1 MVRSFSCHR
10 RFRVNGEAFRQWQPA
25 ESVPESKKVLKRMRI
40 LQLTEAVADKFLAR
54 RSSHDVAAE
63 RIAAR
68 ILADVR
74 RQGDVALFRWAL
86 RLDGLRLTR
95 KSLWIGRAEIKAAKR
110 SVPRELL
117 KAIEHAARNIRRV
130 ANEQRPRSWTLA
142 VEPGVRVGQR
152 VEPLASVG
160 CYIPGG
166 RFSLFSTLL
175 MTAIPAQVA
184 GVKRIVVACPKPSP
198 ALLAAAEVLGV
209 KEIVRM
215 GGAQAIGAFAY
226 GTKSVPRVDK
236 ICGPGNRYVTAA
248 KRIVSNDCAIDMPA
262 GPTEV
267 LILATGGSPRYIAA
281 DLLAQAEHDP
291 DAIAL
296 LVTPS
301 SRLAKDVAVEV
312 DRQLQDLPRTNP
324 AWKSLALAGAILV
337 APSLDAAIRFA
348 NRVAPEHLSVP
359 HAHKDLVEKLS
370 GAGSVFLGPWSAQPI
385 GDYASGT
392 NHVLPTSGWAR
403 ARGGLSV
410 ADFVKCS
417 STQEISRAG
426 LKSLAP
432 VVAAMARAEGLEAH
446 ARAVEVR
453 Q

>member
-1 MVRSFSCHR
+1 
-10 RFRVNGEAFRQWQPA
+10 
-25 ESVPESKKVLKRMRI
+25 MRI
-40 LQLTEAVADKFLAR
+40 LKLTDSAAAKFLAR
-54 RSSHDVAAE
+54 RSLHDAAAE

-74 RQGDVALFRWAL
+74 KNGDAALFRWAE
-86 RLDGLRLTR
+86 RLDGVRLTR
-95 KSLWIGRAEIKAAKR
+95 NSLWIDRAEIRAASR
-110 SVPRELL
+110 GVSRDLVR
-117 KAIEHAARNIRRV
+117 AIEHAARNIRRV
-130 ANEQRPRSWTLA
+130 ADEQRPRSWTIT

-152 VEPLASVG
+152 VTPLETIG

-198 ALLAAAEVLGV
+198 ALLAAAAFLGI
-209 KEIVRM
+209 KQIARM

-226 GTKSVPRVDK
+226 GTQSIPRVDK

-267 LILATGGSPRYIAA
+267 VILATGGSPRYIAA

-291 DAIAL
+291 DAVAL

-301 SRLAKDVAVEV
+301 SRLATAVAAEVEKQV
-312 DRQLQDLPRTNP
+312 RDLPKTNP
-324 AWKSLALAGAILV
+324 AWKSLRLASAILV

-348 NRVAPEHLSVP
+348 NRVAPEHLSIP
-359 HAHKDLVEKLS
+359 NAYKKLVDKLS
-370 GAGSVFLGPWSAQPI
+370 ESGSAFLGPWSAQPI

-426 LKSLAP
+426 LKRLAP
-432 VVAAMARAEGLEAH
+432 VVTAMARAEGLEAH

-453 Q
+453 R

>member
-1 MVRSFSCHR
+1 MRVR
-10 RFRVNGEAFRQWQPA
+10 
-25 ESVPESKKVLKRMRI
+25 K
-40 LQLTEAVADKFLAR
+40 LTDAVAAEFFAR
-54 RSSHDVAAE
+54 RRAHDAAAE

-68 ILADVR
+68 IVNDVR
-74 RQGDVALFRWAL
+74 RKGDAALFRWAR
-86 RLDGLRLTR
+86 RLDGLRLNRGT
-95 KSLWIGRAEIKAAKR
+95 LWVSRAEIRAAR
-110 SVPRELL
+110 RDVPRDLL
-117 KAIEHAARNIRRV
+117 RAIEHAARNVRRV
-130 ANEQRPRSWTLA
+130 AEQQRPRSWTIT

-152 VEPLASVG
+152 VTPLSTIG

-184 GVKRIVVACPKPSP
+184 GVKRIVVACPKPAP
-198 ALLAAAEVLGV
+198 GLLAAAEILGV
-209 KEIVRM
+209 TEIARI

-226 GTKSVPRVDK
+226 GTQSIPQVDK

-248 KRIVSNDCAIDMPA
+248 KRLVSNDCAIDMPA

-267 LILATGGSPRYIAA
+267 LILATGGEPRFIAA

-291 DAIAL
+291 DAVAL
-296 LVTPS
+296 LVTTS
-301 SRLAKDVAVEV
+301 SRVAREVATEVVKQLA
-312 DRQLQDLPRTNP
+312 RLPKTNP
-324 AWKSLALAGAILV
+324 AWKSLESASAIFI
-337 APSLDAAIRFA
+337 ASSADAAVRFA
-348 NRVAPEHLSVP
+348 NRVAPEHLSIP
-359 HAHKDLVEKLS
+359 NAEPRLVERLTE
-370 GAGSVFLGPWSAQPI
+370 AGSVFLGPWSAQPA

-410 ADFVKCS
+410 TDFVKCS

-432 VVAAMARAEGLEAH
+432 VVSAMARAEGLEAH

-453 Q
+453 R

>member
-1 MVRSFSCHR
+1 
-10 RFRVNGEAFRQWQPA
+10 
-25 ESVPESKKVLKRMRI
+25 MRI
-40 LQLTEAVADKFLAR
+40 LKLTDAVVAKFLAR
-54 RSSHDVAAE
+54 RSVHDAAAE
-63 RIAAR
+63 RVAAR

-74 RQGDVALFRWAL
+74 KNGDAALFRWAL

-95 KSLWIGRAEIKAAKR
+95 KSLWISRAEIRAASR
-110 SVPRELL
+110 NVPRDLVR
-117 KAIEHAARNIRRV
+117 AIEHAARNIRRV
-130 ANEQRPRSWTLA
+130 AQEQCPRSWTIT

-152 VEPLASVG
+152 VTPLGTIG

-198 ALLAAAEVLGV
+198 ALLAAAEILGV
-209 KEIVRM
+209 AEIARM

-226 GTKSVPRVDK
+226 GTQSIPRVDK

-281 DLLAQAEHDP
+281 DFIAQAEHDP
-291 DAIAL
+291 DAVAL

-301 SRLAKDVAVEV
+301 LRLAKAVAAEVEK
-312 DRQLQDLPRTNP
+312 QLRELPKTNP
-324 AWKSLALAGAILV
+324 AWKSLRLASIILV

-348 NRVAPEHLSVP
+348 NRVAPEHLSIP
-359 HAHKDLVEKLS
+359 HANKTLVEKLTE
-370 GAGSVFLGPWSAQPI
+370 AGSVFIGPWSAQPI

-410 ADFVKCS
+410 SDFVKSS
-417 STQEISRAG
+417 STQEISRVG
-426 LKSLAP
+426 LKRLAP
-432 VVAAMARAEGLEAH
+432 VVSAMARAEGLEAH

>member
-1 MVRSFSCHR
+1 
-10 RFRVNGEAFRQWQPA
+10 
-25 ESVPESKKVLKRMRI
+25 MRI
-40 LQLTEAVADKFLAR
+40 LQLTDAVAAKFFSR
-54 RSSHDVAAE
+54 RSMHDVAAE
-63 RIAAR
+63 RVAAR
-68 ILADVR
+68 ILTDVR
-74 RQGDVALFRWAL
+74 KNGDAALFRWAL

-95 KSLWIGRAEIKAAKR
+95 KSLWISRAESRAASR
-110 SVPRELL
+110 NAPRDLVR
-117 KAIEHAARNIRRV
+117 AIEHAARNIRRV
-130 ANEQRPRSWTLA
+130 AEEQCPRSWTIT

-152 VEPLASVG
+152 VTPLGTIG

-198 ALLAAAEVLGV
+198 GLLAAAEILGMA
-209 KEIVRM
+209 EIARM

-226 GTKSVPRVDK
+226 GTPSIPRVDK

-281 DLLAQAEHDP
+281 DFLAQAEHDP
-291 DAIAL
+291 DAVAL
-296 LVTPS
+296 LITPS
-301 SRLAKDVAVEV
+301 QRLAKAVAAEVEK
-312 DRQLQDLPRTNP
+312 QLHDLPKTNP
-324 AWKSLALAGAILV
+324 AWKSLRLASAILV

-348 NRVAPEHLSVP
+348 NCVAPEHLSIP
-359 HAHKDLVEKLS
+359 DANKNLVERLS
-370 GAGSVFLGPWSAQPI
+370 EAGSVFLGPWSAQPI

-426 LKSLAP
+426 LKRLAP
-432 VVAAMARAEGLEAH
+432 VVSAMARAEGLEAH

>member
-1 MVRSFSCHR
+1 
-10 RFRVNGEAFRQWQPA
+10 
-25 ESVPESKKVLKRMRI
+25 MRI
-40 LQLTEAVADKFLAR
+40 LKLTDAVVAKFLAR
-54 RSSHDVAAE
+54 RGAHDADAE

-74 RQGDVALFRWAL
+74 KNGDAALFRWAL

-95 KSLWIGRAEIKAAKR
+95 KSLWIARAEIRAAACN
-110 SVPRELL
+110 VPRELL
-117 KAIEHAARNIRRV
+117 GAIEHAARNIRRV
-130 ANEQRPRSWTLA
+130 AEEQRPRSWSIA

-152 VEPLASVG
+152 VAPLGTIG

-198 ALLAAAEVLGV
+198 ALLAAAEILGV
-209 KEIVRM
+209 AEIARM

-226 GTKSVPRVDK
+226 GTQSIPRVDK

-267 LILATGGSPRYIAA
+267 LILATGGEPRYIAA
-281 DLLAQAEHDP
+281 DILAQAEHDP
-291 DAIAL
+291 DAVAL

-301 SRLAKDVAVEV
+301 PRLAKAVAAEVEK
-312 DRQLQDLPRTNP
+312 QLRDLPKTNP
-324 AWKSLALAGAILV
+324 AWKSLQIAGAILL

-348 NRVAPEHLSVP
+348 NRVAPEHLSLPDVN
-359 HAHKDLVEKLS
+359 KSFVEKLS
-370 GAGSVFLGPWSAQPI
+370 EAGSVFLGPWSAQPI

-426 LKSLAP
+426 LKRLAP
-432 VVAAMARAEGLEAH
+432 VVTAMARAEGLEAH

-453 Q
+453 E

>member
-1 MVRSFSCHR
+1 
-10 RFRVNGEAFRQWQPA
+10 
-25 ESVPESKKVLKRMRI
+25 MRI
-40 LQLTEAVADKFLAR
+40 LKLTDAVAAKFLAR
-54 RSSHDVAAE
+54 RSSHDAAAE
-63 RIAAR
+63 QVASR
-68 ILADVR
+68 ILKDVR
-74 RQGDVALFRWAL
+74 RGGDESLFRWVR
-86 RLDGLRLTR
+86 RLDGLSLTR
-95 KSLWIGRAEIKAAKR
+95 STIWISRKELRTAR
-110 SVPRELL
+110 RDVPRDLL
-117 KAIEHAARNIRRV
+117 RAIEHAARNVRRV
-130 ANEQRPRSWTLA
+130 AEQQRPRSWTIT

-152 VEPLASVG
+152 VTPLGTIG

-184 GVKRIVVACPKPSP
+184 GVKRIVVSCPKPSP
-198 ALLAAAEVLGV
+198 ALLAAAEILGV
-209 KEIVRM
+209 EEMARI

-226 GTKSVPRVDK
+226 GTESIPRVDK

-248 KRIVSNDCAIDMPA
+248 KRIAANDCAIDMPA

-267 LILATGGSPRYIAA
+267 LILATGGKPNFIAA

-291 DAIAL
+291 DSVAL
-296 LVTPS
+296 LVTTS
-301 SRLAKDVAVEV
+301 ARLARETADEV
-312 DRQLQDLPRTNP
+312 TRQLGGLPKTNP
-324 AWKSLALAGAILV
+324 AWKSLEGASAILV
-337 APSLDAAIRFA
+337 APSVDAAIRFA

-359 HAHKDLVEKLS
+359 LAERTLVEKLS
-370 GAGSVFLGPWSAQPI
+370 EAGSVFLGPWSAQPI

-410 ADFVKCS
+410 SDFVKCS
-417 STQEISRAG
+417 STQQISRTG

-432 VVAAMARAEGLEAH
+432 VVSTMARAEGLEAH

-453 Q
+453 R

>member
-1 MVRSFSCHR
+1 M
-10 RFRVNGEAFRQWQPA
+10 AIA
-25 ESVPESKKVLKRMRI
+25 RI
-40 LQLTEAVADKFLAR
+40 LRLTEEVAAKFLAR
-54 RSSHDVAAE
+54 RSLHDAAAE
-63 RIAAR
+63 RVAAR
-68 ILADVR
+68 IVADVR
-74 RQGDVALFRWAL
+74 RNGDAALFRWTM
-86 RLDGLRLTR
+86 RLDKQRLTR
-95 KSLWIGRAEIKAAKR
+95 KSVWVSDSEVHSARR
-110 SVPRELL
+110 DVPPDLIR
-117 KAIEHAARNIRRV
+117 AIEHAARNIRRV
-130 ANEQRPRSWTLA
+130 AEQQRPRQWTIT

-152 VEPLASVG
+152 VTPLATVG

-184 GVKRIVVACPKPSP
+184 GVKRIVVACPKPDP
-198 ALLAAAEVLGV
+198 ALLVVADILGV
-209 KEIVRM
+209 KEIARI

-226 GTKSVPRVDK
+226 GTQSIPRVDK

-248 KRIVSNDCAIDMPA
+248 KRLVSDDCAIDMPA

-267 LILATGGSPRYIAA
+267 LILATGGEPRYIAA
-281 DLLAQAEHDP
+281 DFLAQAEHDP

-301 SRLAKDVAVEV
+301 AQFAKAVATEV
-312 DRQLQDLPRTNP
+312 KKQLRDLRNTNP
-324 AWKSLALAGAILV
+324 AWKSLQAASAMLV
-337 APSLDAAIRFA
+337 APSLDEAIKFA
-348 NRVAPEHLSVP
+348 NRVAPEHLSIP
-359 HAHKDLVEKLS
+359 NANATLIKKLS
-370 GAGSVFLGPWSAQPI
+370 EAGSVFLGPWSAQPI

-410 ADFVKCS
+410 LDFVKCS

-426 LKSLAP
+426 LKRLAP
-432 VVAAMARAEGLEAH
+432 VVTAMARAEGLEAH

-453 Q
+453 R

>member
-1 MVRSFSCHR
+1 
-10 RFRVNGEAFRQWQPA
+10 
-25 ESVPESKKVLKRMRI
+25 MRI
-40 LQLTEAVADKFLAR
+40 LKLTDAVAARFLAR
-54 RSSHDVAAE
+54 RSSHDAAAD
-63 RIAAR
+63 RIASR

-74 RQGDVALFRWAL
+74 RNGDESLFRWAR
-86 RLDGLRLTR
+86 RLDGLRLNRGT
-95 KSLWIGRAEIKAAKR
+95 LWISRSEMRAAR
-110 SVPRELL
+110 RDVPRDLL
-117 KAIEHAARNIRRV
+117 RAIEHAARNIRRV
-130 ANEQRPRSWTLA
+130 AEQQRPRAWTIT

-152 VEPLASVG
+152 VTPLGTIG
-160 CYIPGG
+160 CYVPGG

-184 GVKRIVVACPKPSP
+184 RVKRIVVACPKPSP

-209 KEIVRM
+209 TEIARI

-226 GTKSVPRVDK
+226 GTQSIPRVDK

-248 KRIVSNDCAIDMPA
+248 KRIASNDCAIDMPA

-267 LILATGGSPRYIAA
+267 LILATGGEPRFIAA

-291 DAIAL
+291 DAVAL
-296 LVTPS
+296 LVTTS
-301 SRLAKDVAVEV
+301 ARLGRDVAAEV
-312 DRQLQDLPRTNP
+312 ARQLGDLPKTNP
-324 AWKSLALAGAILV
+324 AWQSLKSASAILV
-337 APSLDAAIRFA
+337 APSIDSAVWFA
-348 NRVAPEHLSVP
+348 NRVAPEHLSIP
-359 HAHKDLVEKLS
+359 HVTRRLVENLTE
-370 GAGSVFLGPWSAQPI
+370 GGSVFLGPWSAQPI

-417 STQEISRAG
+417 SMQEISRAG
-426 LKSLAP
+426 LGRLAP

-453 Q
+453 R

>member
-1 MVRSFSCHR
+1 MR
-10 RFRVNGEAFRQWQPA
+10 
-25 ESVPESKKVLKRMRI
+25 VLK
-40 LQLTEAVADKFLAR
+40 LTDAVAAKFLAR
-54 RSSHDVAAE
+54 RSSHDAAAE

-74 RQGDVALFRWAL
+74 KNGDAALFRWAL
-86 RLDGLRLTR
+86 CLDGLRLTR
-95 KSLWIGRAEIKAAKR
+95 KSLRISRVEIRAAR
-110 SVPRELL
+110 RNVPRDLVR
-117 KAIEHAARNIRRV
+117 AIEHAARNIRRV
-130 ANEQRPRSWTLA
+130 AEEQLPRSWNIT
-142 VEPGVRVGQR
+142 VEPGIRVGQR
-152 VEPLASVG
+152 VTPLGIIG

-198 ALLAAAEVLGV
+198 ALLAAAEILGV
-209 KEIVRM
+209 TEIAHM
-215 GGAQAIGAFAY
+215 GGAQAIAAFAY
-226 GTKSVPRVDK
+226 GTQLIPRVDK

-281 DLLAQAEHDP
+281 DFLAQAEHDP
-291 DAIAL
+291 DAVAL

-301 SRLAKDVAVEV
+301 SSLAKAVAGEIEK
-312 DRQLQDLPRTNP
+312 QLRDLPKTNP
-324 AWKSLALAGAILV
+324 AWKSLQLASAILI
-337 APSLDAAIRFA
+337 ASSLDAAIRFA
-348 NRVAPEHLSVP
+348 NRVAPEHLSIP
-359 HAHKDLVEKLS
+359 DANKKLVEKLS
-370 GAGSVFLGPWSAQPI
+370 EAGSVFLGPWSAQPI

-426 LKSLAP
+426 LKRLAP
-432 VVAAMARAEGLEAH
+432 VVTAMARAEGLEAH

>member
-1 MVRSFSCHR
+1 
-10 RFRVNGEAFRQWQPA
+10 
-25 ESVPESKKVLKRMRI
+25 MRI
-40 LQLTEAVADKFLAR
+40 TKLTDAVTDKFLKR
-54 RSSHDVAAE
+54 RSSHDANADK
-63 RIAAR
+63 IAAR
-68 ILADVR
+68 ILADVHKN
-74 RQGDVALFRWAL
+74 GDPALFRWAQ

-95 KSLWIGRAEIKAAKR
+95 KSLWITPAEIRAAR
-110 SVPRELL
+110 REVSRDLL
-117 KAIEHAARNIRRV
+117 RAIEHAARNIRRV
-130 ANEQRPRSWTLA
+130 AVEQRPRSWTVT

-152 VEPLASVG
+152 VTPLGTIG

-198 ALLAAAEVLGV
+198 ALFAAAEILGIT
-209 KEIVRM
+209 EIARM

-226 GTKSVPRVDK
+226 GTQSIPRVDK

-248 KRIVSNDCAIDMPA
+248 KRIVANDCAIDMPA

-281 DLLAQAEHDP
+281 DFLAQAEHDP

-301 SRLAKDVAVEV
+301 SRLANAVAAEV
-312 DRQLQDLPRTNP
+312 QKQLHDLPKTNP
-324 AWKSLALAGAILV
+324 AWKSLRQASSILL

-348 NRVAPEHLSVP
+348 NRVAPEHLSIP
-359 HAHKDLVEKLS
+359 EANEKLVAKLSES
-370 GAGSVFLGPWSAQPI
+370 GSAFLGPWSAQPI

-410 ADFVKCS
+410 TDFVKCS

-426 LKSLAP
+426 LKRLAP
-432 VVAAMARAEGLEAH
+432 VVSAMARAEGLEAH

>member
-1 MVRSFSCHR
+1 
-10 RFRVNGEAFRQWQPA
+10 
-25 ESVPESKKVLKRMRI
+25 MRI
-40 LQLTEAVADKFLAR
+40 VKLTEAVATKFLAR
-54 RSSHDVAAE
+54 RSLHDAAAE

-74 RQGDVALFRWAL
+74 KNGDAALFRWAL

-95 KSLWIGRAEIKAAKR
+95 KSLWISRADIRAAGRN
-110 SVPRELL
+110 VPRELL
-117 KAIEHAARNIRRV
+117 LAIERAARNIRRV
-130 ANEQRPRSWTLA
+130 AEAQRPRSWTIT

-152 VEPLASVG
+152 VTPLGTIG

-198 ALLAAAEVLGV
+198 ALLAAAEILGV
-209 KEIVRM
+209 TEIARM

-226 GTKSVPRVDK
+226 GTQSIPRVDK
-236 ICGPGNRYVTAA
+236 MCGPGNRYVTAA

-267 LILATGGSPRYIAA
+267 LILATGGTPRYIAA
-281 DLLAQAEHDP
+281 DILAQAEHDP
-291 DAIAL
+291 DAVAL

-301 SRLAKDVAVEV
+301 PRLAKAVAAEVEK
-312 DRQLQDLPRTNP
+312 QLRDLPNTNP
-324 AWKSLALAGAILV
+324 AWKSLQLASALLV
-337 APSLDAAIRFA
+337 APSLDAAIQFA
-348 NRVAPEHLSVP
+348 NRVAPEHLSIP
-359 HAHKDLVEKLS
+359 SANKTLIEKLS
-370 GAGSVFLGPWSAQPI
+370 EAGSVFLGPWSAQPI

-410 ADFVKCS
+410 SDFVKCS
-417 STQEISRAG
+417 SAQEISRVG
-426 LKSLAP
+426 LKRLAP
-432 VVAAMARAEGLEAH
+432 VVTAMARAEGLEAH

-453 Q
+453 E

>member
-1 MVRSFSCHR
+1 
-10 RFRVNGEAFRQWQPA
+10 
-25 ESVPESKKVLKRMRI
+25 MRI
-40 LQLTEAVADKFLAR
+40 LKLTDAVAAKFLAR
-54 RSSHDVAAE
+54 RSSHDAAAD

-68 ILADVR
+68 ILSDVR
-74 RQGDVALFRWAL
+74 KHDDPALFRWAL

-95 KSLWIGRAEIKAAKR
+95 KSLWITRAEIRAASR
-110 SVPRELL
+110 NVPRDLVR
-117 KAIEHAARNIRRV
+117 AIEHAARNIRRV
-130 ANEQRPRSWTLA
+130 AEEQRPRSWTIT

-152 VEPLASVG
+152 VTSLGTIG

-198 ALLAAAEVLGV
+198 ALLAAAQFLGV
-209 KEIVRM
+209 TEIARM
-215 GGAQAIGAFAY
+215 GGAQAIGALAY
-226 GTKSVPRVDK
+226 GTHSVPRVDK
-236 ICGPGNRYVTAA
+236 ICGPGNRFVTAA

-267 LILATGGSPRYIAA
+267 LILATAGSPRYIAA
-281 DLLAQAEHDP
+281 DILAQAEHDP
-291 DAIAL
+291 DAVAL

-301 SRLAKDVAVEV
+301 TRLANAVAAEVEK
-312 DRQLQDLPRTNP
+312 QISNLPKTNP
-324 AWKSLALAGAILV
+324 AWKSLRLGSAILV
-337 APSLDAAIRFA
+337 APSLAAAIQFA
-348 NRVAPEHLSVP
+348 NRVAPEHLSIP
-359 HAHKDLVEKLS
+359 DTNEKLVEKLS
-370 GAGSVFLGPWSAQPI
+370 EAGSVFLGPWSAQPI

-392 NHVLPTSGWAR
+392 NHVLPTSGWAH

-410 ADFVKCS
+410 SDFLKCS
-417 STQEISRAG
+417 STQEISRVG
-426 LKSLAP
+426 LKRLAP
-432 VVAAMARAEGLEAH
+432 VVTAMARAEGLEAH

>member
-1 MVRSFSCHR
+1 
-10 RFRVNGEAFRQWQPA
+10 
-25 ESVPESKKVLKRMRI
+25 MRI
-40 LQLTEAVADKFLAR
+40 LKLTDAVAAKFLAR
-54 RSSHDVAAE
+54 RSLHDAAAE
-63 RIAAR
+63 RVAAR

-74 RQGDVALFRWAL
+74 KNGDAALFRWAQ

-95 KSLWIGRAEIKAAKR
+95 KSLWISQAEIRAAR
-110 SVPRELL
+110 RNVPRDLL
-117 KAIEHAARNIRRV
+117 RAIEHAARNIRRV
-130 ANEQRPRSWTLA
+130 ADEQRPRSWTIT

-152 VEPLASVG
+152 VTPLGTIG

-184 GVKRIVVACPKPSP
+184 GVKRIVVACPKPSL
-198 ALLAAAEVLGV
+198 ALLAAAEILGV
-209 KEIVRM
+209 TEIARM
-215 GGAQAIGAFAY
+215 GGAQAIGALAY
-226 GTKSVPRVDK
+226 GTQSIPSVDK

-281 DLLAQAEHDP
+281 DFLAQAEHDP
-291 DAIAL
+291 DAVAL

-301 SRLAKDVAVEV
+301 PRLAKAVAAEVEK
-312 DRQLQDLPRTNP
+312 QLRDLPKTNP
-324 AWKSLALAGAILV
+324 AWKSLRLASAILV

-348 NRVAPEHLSVP
+348 NRVAPEHLSIP
-359 HAHKDLVEKLS
+359 DANKKLVEKLS
-370 GAGSVFLGPWSAQPI
+370 EAGSVFLGPWSAQPI

-410 ADFVKCS
+410 SDFVKCS
-417 STQEISRAG
+417 STQEISRVG
-426 LKSLAP
+426 LKRLAP
-432 VVAAMARAEGLEAH
+432 VVTAMARAEGLEAH

>member
-1 MVRSFSCHR
+1 
-10 RFRVNGEAFRQWQPA
+10 
-25 ESVPESKKVLKRMRI
+25 MRI
-40 LQLTEAVADKFLAR
+40 LKLTDAVAAKFLAR
-54 RSSHDVAAE
+54 RSLHDAAAE

-68 ILADVR
+68 ILGDVR
-74 RQGDVALFRWAL
+74 KNGDAALFRWTL
-86 RLDGLRLTR
+86 RLDGFRLNQN
-95 KSLWIGRAEIKAAKR
+95 SLWISREEIRVAR
-110 SVPRELL
+110 RNVTGELRR
-117 KAIEHAARNIRRV
+117 AIEHAARNIRRV
-130 ANEQRPRSWTLA
+130 AEEQRPRSWVIA

-152 VEPLASVG
+152 VTPLGTIG

-184 GVKRIVVACPKPSP
+184 GVKRIVVACPKPSA
-198 ALLAAAEVLGV
+198 ALLAAAEILGV
-209 KEIVRM
+209 AEIARM
-215 GGAQAIGAFAY
+215 GGAQAIGALAY
-226 GTKSVPRVDK
+226 GTQSIPRVDK
-236 ICGPGNRYVTAA
+236 MCGPGNRYVTAA

-281 DLLAQAEHDP
+281 DILAQAEHDP
-291 DAIAL
+291 DAVAL

-301 SRLAKDVAVEV
+301 PRLAKAVAVEV
-312 DRQLQDLPRTNP
+312 ERQLRELPETNP
-324 AWKSLALAGAILV
+324 AWNSLRLASAILI
-337 APSLDAAIRFA
+337 APSVGAAIRFA
-348 NRVAPEHLSVP
+348 NRVAPEHLSIP
-359 HAHKDLVEKLS
+359 NANKKLVEKLS
-370 GAGSVFLGPWSAQPI
+370 EAGSVFLGPWSAQPA

-410 ADFVKCS
+410 ADFVKCL

-426 LKSLAP
+426 LNRLAP
-432 VVAAMARAEGLEAH
+432 VVTAMARAEGLEAH

>member
-1 MVRSFSCHR
+1 
-10 RFRVNGEAFRQWQPA
+10 
-25 ESVPESKKVLKRMRI
+25 MRI
-40 LQLTEAVADKFLAR
+40 LKLTDAVAAKFLSR
-54 RSSHDVAAE
+54 RSVHDAAAE
-63 RIAAR
+63 RVAAR

-74 RQGDVALFRWAL
+74 KNGDAALFRWAL

-95 KSLWIGRAEIKAAKR
+95 KSLWISRPEIRAASR
-110 SVPRELL
+110 DLPHDLVR
-117 KAIEHAARNIRRV
+117 AIEHAARNIRRV
-130 ANEQRPRSWTLA
+130 AEGQRPRSWTIT

-152 VEPLASVG
+152 VTPLGIVG

-198 ALLAAAEVLGV
+198 ALLAAAEILGV
-209 KEIVRM
+209 TEIARM

-226 GTKSVPRVDK
+226 GTPSIPRVDK

-267 LILATGGSPRYIAA
+267 LILATGGSPQYIAA

-291 DAIAL
+291 DAVAL

-301 SRLAKDVAVEV
+301 SRLAKAVAAEVEQ
-312 DRQLQDLPRTNP
+312 QLRDLPKTNP
-324 AWKSLALAGAILV
+324 AWKSLRLVSAILV
-337 APSLDAAIRFA
+337 APSLDAAICFA
-348 NRVAPEHLSVP
+348 NRVAPEHLSIP
-359 HAHKDLVEKLS
+359 DANKRLVEKLS
-370 GAGSVFLGPWSAQPI
+370 EAGSVFLGPWSAQPI

-426 LKSLAP
+426 LKRLAP
-432 VVAAMARAEGLEAH
+432 VVSAMARAEGLEAH

>member
-1 MVRSFSCHR
+1 M
-10 RFRVNGEAFRQWQPA
+10 RV
-25 ESVPESKKVLKRMRI
+25 VK
-40 LQLTEAVADKFLAR
+40 LTNAVETKFFAR
-54 RSSHDVAAE
+54 RSTHDAAAE

-74 RQGDVALFRWAL
+74 EHGDAALFRWVQ
-86 RLDGLRLTR
+86 RLDGLHLTR
-95 KSLWIGRAEIKAAKR
+95 KSLWVAPAEIRGASR
-110 SVPRELL
+110 SAPRELVR
-117 KAIEHAARNIRRV
+117 AIEHAARNIRRV
-130 ANEQRPRSWTLA
+130 AEEQRPRSWTIT

-152 VEPLASVG
+152 VTPLGTIG

-184 GVKRIVVACPKPSP
+184 GVRRIVVACPKPSP
-198 ALLAAAEVLGV
+198 ALLAAAEILGV
-209 KEIVRM
+209 TEIARM

-226 GTKSVPRVDK
+226 GTQSVPRVDK

-248 KRIVSNDCAIDMPA
+248 KRLVSNDCAIDMPA

-267 LILATGGSPRYIAA
+267 LILATGGEPRFIAA
-281 DLLAQAEHDP
+281 DFLAQAEHDP
-291 DAIAL
+291 DAVAL

-301 SRLAKDVAVEV
+301 PKLAKAVAAEI
-312 DRQLQDLPRTNP
+312 DKQLRDFPKTNP
-324 AWKSLALAGAILV
+324 AWKSLQLSSAILV

-359 HAHKDLVEKLS
+359 NASAQLVERLPE
-370 GAGSVFLGPWSAQPI
+370 AGSVFLGPWSAQPI

-410 ADFVKCS
+410 LDFVKCS

-426 LKSLAP
+426 LKRLAP
-432 VVAAMARAEGLEAH
+432 VVSAMARAEGLEAH

-453 Q
+453 R

>member
-1 MVRSFSCHR
+1 
-10 RFRVNGEAFRQWQPA
+10 
-25 ESVPESKKVLKRMRI
+25 MRI
-40 LQLTEAVADKFLAR
+40 LKLTNAVAATFLAR
-54 RSSHDVAAE
+54 RSVHDAAAE
-63 RIAAR
+63 RVAAR

-74 RQGDVALFRWAL
+74 KNGDAALFRWAM
-86 RLDGLRLTR
+86 RLDGIRLTR
-95 KSLWIGRAEIKAAKR
+95 KSLWVSRAEIRAAR
-110 SVPRELL
+110 RNVPRELVR
-117 KAIEHAARNIRRV
+117 AIEHAARNIRRV
-130 ANEQRPRSWTLA
+130 AGEQRPRSWTIT

-152 VEPLASVG
+152 VTPLGTIG

-198 ALLAAAEVLGV
+198 ALLAAAEILGV
-209 KEIVRM
+209 TEIARM

-226 GTKSVPRVDK
+226 GTQSIPRVDK

-267 LILATGGSPRYIAA
+267 LILATGGPPRCIAA
-281 DLLAQAEHDP
+281 DFLAQAEHDP
-291 DAIAL
+291 DAVAL

-301 SRLAKDVAVEV
+301 QRLAKEVATEV
-312 DRQLQDLPRTNP
+312 DKQLRDLPRTNP
-324 AWKSLALAGAILV
+324 AWKSLRLASAILV

-348 NRVAPEHLSVP
+348 NRVAPEHLSIP
-359 HAHKDLVEKLS
+359 DPNRTLIERLS
-370 GAGSVFLGPWSAQPI
+370 EAGSVFLGPWSAQPI

-426 LKSLAP
+426 LKRLAP
-432 VVAAMARAEGLEAH
+432 VVTAMARAEGLEAH

>member
-1 MVRSFSCHR
+1 MKDF
-10 RFRVNGEAFRQWQPA
+10 
-25 ESVPESKKVLKRMRI
+25 KRMRI
-40 LQLTEAVADKFLAR
+40 LKLTDAVAAKFLAR
-54 RSSHDVAAE
+54 RSAHDASAE

-74 RQGDVALFRWAL
+74 KNADAALFRWTL
-86 RLDGLRLTR
+86 RLDGIRLTK
-95 KSLWIGRAEIKAAKR
+95 KSLWISPAEIRAASR
-110 SVPRELL
+110 DVPGDLRR
-117 KAIEHAARNIRRV
+117 AIEHAVRNIRRV
-130 ANEQRPRSWTLA
+130 AEQQRPRSWMIT

-152 VEPLASVG
+152 VTPLGTIG

-184 GVKRIVVACPKPSP
+184 GVKRIVVACPKPSL
-198 ALLAAAEVLGV
+198 ALLVAANILGV
-209 KEIVRM
+209 EEIAKM

-226 GTKSVPRVDK
+226 GTQSIPRVDK

-267 LILATGGSPRYIAA
+267 LIVATGGEPRYIAA
-281 DLLAQAEHDP
+281 DILAQAEHDP
-291 DAIAL
+291 DAVAL
-296 LVTPS
+296 LVVTSPQ
-301 SRLAKDVAVEV
+301 LAKAVAAEVEK
-312 DRQLQDLPRTNP
+312 QLADLPKTNP
-324 AWKSLALAGAILV
+324 AWKSLAAASAILV
-337 APSLDAAIRFA
+337 APSLETAIRFA
-348 NRVAPEHLSVP
+348 NRVAPEHLSIP
-359 HAHKDLVEKLS
+359 NAKRKLVAKLS
-370 GAGSVFLGPWSAQPI
+370 EAGSVFLGPFSAQPI
-385 GDYASGT
+385 GDYASGA

-410 ADFVKCS
+410 LDFVKCS
-417 STQEISRAG
+417 STQEISRKG
-426 LKSLAP
+426 LQSLAP
-432 VVAAMARAEGLEAH
+432 VVTAMARAEGLEAH

>member
-1 MVRSFSCHR
+1 V
-10 RFRVNGEAFRQWQPA
+10 
-25 ESVPESKKVLKRMRI
+25 KKDLNRMRI
-40 LQLTEAVADKFLAR
+40 LKLTDAVAAKFLAR
-54 RSSHDVAAE
+54 RSSHDAAAE

-74 RQGDVALFRWAL
+74 KNGDAALFHWAV

-95 KSLWIGRAEIKAAKR
+95 ESLWISRAEIRAAR
-110 SVPRELL
+110 RNVPRDIVC
-117 KAIEHAARNIRRV
+117 AIEHAARNIRRV
-130 ANEQRPRSWTLA
+130 AGEQRPRSWTIT

-152 VEPLASVG
+152 VTPLGTIG

-198 ALLAAAEVLGV
+198 ALLAAAEILGV
-209 KEIVRM
+209 SEIARM

-226 GTKSVPRVDK
+226 GTQSIPRVDK

-281 DLLAQAEHDP
+281 DFLAQAEHDP
-291 DAIAL
+291 DAVAL

-301 SRLAKDVAVEV
+301 PRLAKAVTAEIEE
-312 DRQLQDLPRTNP
+312 QLRDLPKTNP
-324 AWKSLALAGAILV
+324 AWKSLRQASAILV
-337 APSLDAAIRFA
+337 APSLDAAILFA
-348 NRVAPEHLSVP
+348 NRVAPEHLSLP
-359 HAHKDLVEKLS
+359 DADKTLVEKLS
-370 GAGSVFLGPWSAQPI
+370 EAGSVFLGPWSAQPI

-417 STQEISRAG
+417 STQEISRVG
-426 LKSLAP
+426 LRRLAP
-432 VVAAMARAEGLEAH
+432 VVTAMARAEGLEAH

>member
-1 MVRSFSCHR
+1 
-10 RFRVNGEAFRQWQPA
+10 
-25 ESVPESKKVLKRMRI
+25 MRI
-40 LQLTEAVADKFLAR
+40 LKLTEAVAAKFLAR
-54 RSSHDVAAE
+54 RNMRDGAAE

-74 RQGDVALFRWAL
+74 KNGDPALFRWAL
-86 RLDGLRLTR
+86 RLDNLRITR
-95 KSLWIGRAEIKAAKR
+95 KSLRISKSEIRAASR
-110 SVPRELL
+110 NVPRDLVR
-117 KAIEHAARNIRRV
+117 AIEHAARNIRRV
-130 ANEQRPRSWTLA
+130 AEEQRPRSWTIT

-152 VEPLASVG
+152 VTPLGTVG

-198 ALLAAAEVLGV
+198 ALLAAAEILGIT
-209 KEIVRM
+209 EIARM
-215 GGAQAIGAFAY
+215 GGAQAIAALAY
-226 GTKSVPRVDK
+226 GTQSIPRVDK
-236 ICGPGNRYVTAA
+236 ICGPGNRFVTAA
-248 KRIVSNDCAIDMPA
+248 KRIISNDCAIDIPA

-267 LILATGGSPRYIAA
+267 LILATGGSARYIAA
-281 DLLAQAEHDP
+281 DILAQAEHDP
-291 DAIAL
+291 DAVAL

-301 SRLAKDVAVEV
+301 PRLAKEVAAEV
-312 DRQLQDLPRTNP
+312 GKQLRDLPGTNP
-324 AWKSLALAGAILV
+324 AWKSLQLASAILV

-348 NRVAPEHLSVP
+348 NRVAPEHLSIP
-359 HAHKDLVEKLS
+359 AANKKLIEKLS
-370 GAGSVFLGPWSAQPI
+370 EAGSVFLGQWSAQPI

-410 ADFVKCS
+410 TDFVKCS

-426 LKSLAP
+426 LKRLAP
-432 VVAAMARAEGLEAH
+432 VVTAMARAEGLEAH
-446 ARAVEVR
+446 ARSVEVR

>member
-1 MVRSFSCHR
+1 M
-10 RFRVNGEAFRQWQPA
+10 RVSE
-25 ESVPESKKVLKRMRI
+25 
-40 LQLTEAVADKFLAR
+40 LTEKVAAEFFAR
-54 RSSHDVAAE
+54 RGAHDAAAE
-63 RIAAR
+63 RIASG

-74 RQGDVALFRWAL
+74 RKGDAALFRWAR
-86 RLDGLRLTR
+86 RLDGLRLNRTN
-95 KSLWIGRAEIKAAKR
+95 LWIGRAEMRAAR
-110 SVPRELL
+110 RDVPRDLL
-117 KAIEHAARNIRRV
+117 TAIEHAARNIRRV
-130 ANEQRPRSWTLA
+130 AEAQLPKSWTIT

-152 VEPLASVG
+152 VTPLGTIG
-160 CYIPGG
+160 CYVPGG

-198 ALLAAAEVLGV
+198 ALLVAAEILGV
-209 KEIVRM
+209 TEIARI

-226 GTKSVPRVDK
+226 GTQSIPRSDK

-267 LILATGGSPRYIAA
+267 LILAIGGEPRFIAA
-281 DLLAQAEHDP
+281 DILAQAEHDP
-291 DAIAL
+291 DAVAL
-296 LVTPS
+296 LITTS
-301 SRLAKDVAVEV
+301 AKLARDVAKEVE
-312 DRQLQDLPRTNP
+312 RQLSDLPKANP
-324 AWKSLALAGAILV
+324 AWKSLKTASAILV
-337 APSLDAAIRFA
+337 ASSADAAVRFA
-348 NRVAPEHLSVP
+348 NRVAPEHLSIP
-359 HAHKDLVEKLS
+359 NAEPKLVEKLTE
-370 GAGSVFLGPWSAQPI
+370 AGSVFLGPWSAQPI

-410 ADFVKCS
+410 SDFVKCS
-417 STQEISRAG
+417 STQEISAAG

-432 VVAAMARAEGLEAH
+432 VVSAMARAEGLEAH

-453 Q
+453 R